1 MFKAD
6 DYRLKLKALSDTLAE
21 AKYALDI
28 ANIGTKLEELKIEQ
42 EKPEAEINMSNTN
55 EVNPYLLLMAHTIIH
70 KTNSLA

>member
-28 ANIGTKLEELKIEQ
+28 DNLGARLAALKTEQ
-42 EKPEAEINMSNTN
+42 ENPEVWQDLEKSK
-55 EVNPYLLLMAHTIIH
+55 
-70 KTNSLA
+70 KTQGNFRNRKQNKFL

>member
-28 ANIGTKLEELKIEQ
+28 DNLGARL
-42 EKPEAEINMSNTN
+42 AEIGR
-55 EVNPYLLLMAHTIIH
+55 AHV
-70 KTNSLA
+70 